1 VKKITVSWALLLFA
15 SLTISSQSLL
25 AQSLSSGLGATKLDG
40 LDKLTACQSKIF
52 GHREHLIAD
61 RLDARLSMNTT
72 LTPEERAIWVSE
84 IQALRATT
92 PTAAYKAPDD
102 KNPQRYFLGLTDK
115 EQQSIN
121 TMHQRYADEVNLDC
135 EKKYGGM
142 LRYSPDA
149 DQSGQARYE
158 QQLKDKMTTPI
169 DIATIPVTPI
179 PSPYPKTLQQMHDE
193 RRAARQAQRQQMAQ
207 TETNCMDATKGLRLT
222 ILADKMQQKFDATK
236 GLSPKERADFL
247 ADIKATR
254 DAADKKL
261 DYAPPVD
268 PKNPNRAFMRL
279 SQQEQMDVN
288 TEYSKQLI
296 ATVQGCG
303 AATRQSRAAAH

>member
-1 VKKITVSWALLLFA
+1 MKKVSVSWALLLFV
-15 SLTISSQSLL
+15 SLTLTCPTL
-25 AQSLSSGLGATKLDG
+25 PAQSLSAGLGATQTDG
-40 LDKLTACQSKIF
+40 LDKFTACQSKSF

-61 RLDARLSMNTT
+61 RLEARLAMNTT
-72 LTPEERAIWVSE
+72 LTPEDRAIWVSE
-84 IQALRATT
+84 IKALRATS
-92 PTAAYKAPDD
+92 PTHTYVPPDP

-121 TMHQRYADEVNLDC
+121 SMHQHYADEINLEC

-142 LRYSPDA
+142 LRYSQGA

-158 QQLKDKMTTPI
+158 QQLKDRIVTPI

-179 PSPYPKTLQQMHDE
+179 PSPRPKTLEEMHEE

-207 TETNCMDATKGLRLT
+207 TETNCMDGTKGLRLS
-222 ILADKMQQKFDATK
+222 ILADKMQQKFDASH

-247 ADIKATR
+247 ADIQATR

-268 PKNPNRAFMRL
+268 PKNPNRAMMRL
-279 SQQEQMDVN
+279 TAQEQMDVN
-288 TEYSKQLI
+288 TEFSKQLL
-296 ATVQGCG
+296 AKVQGCAGG
-303 AATRQSRAAAH
+303 ARQSRAAAH